1 MATFSF
7 VPFLVGS
14 STCVAQVGEF
24 SSPTGEIL
32 DKGQTFRLDL
42 DAAKGD
48 KTRVMLP
55 HPEIIE
61 ASEVGHTLM
70 VDDGK
75 VRLKV
80 IGKGKDFLDCSVEVP
95 GKISNRKGVNTPDS
109 VSVKRM
115 LQVHLQSRKSI
126 LTLNFD
132 EHRF

>member
-1 MATFSF
+1 M
-7 VPFLVGS
+7 VVLFLLVHKLV
-14 STCVAQVGEF
+14 CFPQVGEF
-24 SSPTGEIL
+24 SSPTGEML

-109 VSVKRM
+109 VSVKEFCERSSGHECIFSKAIF
-115 LQVHLQSRKSI
+115 L
-126 LTLNFD
+126 F
-132 EHRF
+132 HRF